1 MDRRPRRRRRVQRAR
16 RQLIRRLPWPCSL
29 SPFPRAPTKFD
40 CSARLTQPLQRGK
53 RRLAWLASR
62 RPRLL
67 RRCAQHEVAG
77 NGHLARRIAQELC
90 RRLPKRNRMDRAQD
104 QGRPPCRSRS
114 ELSDHGHAQTPEKQ
128 TGRLASEGAEQ
139 AHDRRNQRTDRAVVD
154 RAPRKIASTPSH
166 NEKAAAATLRSRQNI
181 QSAGRNA
188 PDRIRR
194 RRRHS
199 ARLSVLRACLR
210 ALLLYQWVAHKGP
223 PCAYRDRPLSAPA
236 RSEASRSAL
245 CIQGSPRTVDARFP
259 DFVGPPCARRD
270 HPPSNLV

>member
-1 MDRRPRRRRRVQRAR
+1 
-16 RQLIRRLPWPCSL
+16 
-29 SPFPRAPTKFD
+29 
-40 CSARLTQPLQRGK
+40 
-53 RRLAWLASR
+53 
-62 RPRLL
+62 
-67 RRCAQHEVAG
+67 
-77 NGHLARRIAQELC
+77 
-90 RRLPKRNRMDRAQD
+90 MDRAQD

-114 ELSDHGHAQTPEKQ
+114 ELSDHGHAQKPEKQ

-154 RAPRKIASTPSH
+154 RAPREIASTPSH

-223 PCAYRDRPLSAPA
+223 PCAYRDRPPRVPLLL
-236 RSEASRSAL
+236 RQHRSAL
-245 CIQGSPRTVDARFP
+245 CIQGSPHRSANADSRPHVRPVHTGIALGLAGSRRTGVR
-259 DFVGPPCARRD
+259 PPCAYRD